1 MSQPVWK
8 SLPTKPAR
16 LYPKKYHDT
25 ALTKARLRKDAERLD
40 RNAIHLART
49 AHGPYFPEQ
58 VHAFIPEEL
67 AKYRRVFDEATRE
80 SFPEEVR
87 LNNELTNAQAEE
99 VWQAQAAA
107 KTRERIQ
114 ILDGAAALRIPLP
127 TGMNPFTAEGRMH
140 LERGAQEMYRRRFDE
155 LQERL
160 RQEQR
165 QPEQQQASQ
174 QPRQPRQPQQP
185 PPQQQHGAHDMQQL
199 ERELNTA
206 IQQALDR
213 VRGGEGAA
221 EVLDALQQYVRGRQD
236 IPVQYREAAVNGA
249 VNEF

>member
-40 RNAIHLART
+40 RDAIHLART

-87 LNNELTNAQAEE
+87 LNNELTNAQAGGL
-99 VWQAQAAA
+99 
-107 KTRERIQ
+107 TRQSAR
-114 ILDGAAALRIPLP
+114 
-127 TGMNPFTAEGRMH
+127 
-140 LERGAQEMYRRRFDE
+140 
-155 LQERL
+155 
-160 RQEQR
+160 
-165 QPEQQQASQ
+165 
-174 QPRQPRQPQQP
+174 
-185 PPQQQHGAHDMQQL
+185 
-199 ERELNTA
+199 
-206 IQQALDR
+206 
-213 VRGGEGAA
+213 
-221 EVLDALQQYVRGRQD
+221 
-236 IPVQYREAAVNGA
+236 
-249 VNEF
+249 

>member
-40 RNAIHLART
+40 RDAIHLART

-87 LNNELTNAQAEE
+87 LLMPT
-99 VWQAQAAA
+99 
-107 KTRERIQ
+107 
-114 ILDGAAALRIPLP
+114 LYGPLP
-127 TGMNPFTAEGRMH
+127 SFCDRTYTK
-140 LERGAQEMYRRRFDE
+140 EM
-155 LQERL
+155 RL
-160 RQEQR
+160 G
-165 QPEQQQASQ
+165 S
-174 QPRQPRQPQQP
+174 
-185 PPQQQHGAHDMQQL
+185 
-199 ERELNTA
+199 
-206 IQQALDR
+206 
-213 VRGGEGAA
+213 
-221 EVLDALQQYVRGRQD
+221 
-236 IPVQYREAAVNGA
+236 
-249 VNEF
+249 